1 MSKLRLLVR
10 QFKRRFLGTRYC
22 AIETVST
29 HRFKVV
35 GRLDGYGLMC
45 RCVKCGLRTLYDP
58 IVGGHQQ

>member
-10 QFKRRFLGTRYC
+10 RFKRRFFGTYYC
-22 AIETVST
+22 TIETVST

-45 RCVKCGLRTLYDP
+45 RCEECGLRTLYDP
-58 IVGGHQQ
+58 IAGGHQR